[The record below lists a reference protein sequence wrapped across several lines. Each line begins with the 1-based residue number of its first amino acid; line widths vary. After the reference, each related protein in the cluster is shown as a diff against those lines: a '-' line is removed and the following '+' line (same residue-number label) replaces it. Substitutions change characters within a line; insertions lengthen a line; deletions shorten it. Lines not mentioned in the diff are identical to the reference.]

1 MKVVVGTYIHPLLPF
16 LIQGFSKIIR
26 GKVELSTY
34 ESVSVRI
41 ASTVVITCIPL
52 RAG

>member
-1 MKVVVGTYIHPLLPF
+1 MKVGVGTYIHPLLPF

-34 ESVSVRI
+34 ESVR
-41 ASTVVITCIPL
+41 
-52 RAG
+52 